1 MDVSKAE
8 QLEYRQDQINRVLRS
23 PQYRIAVWYCG
34 TVLWEPV
41 PQPPP
46 LSWRL
51 SITVWNAAFHAW
63 RGTIRA
69 LHDMA
74 I

>member
-23 PQYRIAVWYCG
+23 PQYRIAEWYCANHYHHM
-34 TVLWEPV
+34 
-41 PQPPP
+41 PQPPG